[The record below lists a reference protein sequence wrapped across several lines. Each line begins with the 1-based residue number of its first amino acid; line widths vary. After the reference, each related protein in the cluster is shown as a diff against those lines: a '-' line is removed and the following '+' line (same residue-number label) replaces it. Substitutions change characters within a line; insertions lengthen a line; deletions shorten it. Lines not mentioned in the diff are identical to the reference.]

1 MRLFIGFLLFL
12 LMLAI
17 PAIGPDSPAAVPGNS
32 APVRDQLPPE
42 KPSVSG
48 ASISPLSVPELP
60 SDLSLWVID
69 FSNNRL
75 FHIDADL
82 GSTFKLLFYASARQ
96 AVKLYDIQERGSGL
110 AGYVREL
117 NLPSGYSEG
126 SYLSNSAGRHIL
138 LLVNESFASNAVI
151 IDVPAKEVG
160 SLVKSDAFAGADS
173 GYASE
178 GIILIDGTDEG
189 FNSNSPSQSLDTW
202 GYPDYG
208 EILIDSQE
216 SGFLSDIPAGE
227 PI

>member
-1 MRLFIGFLLFL
+1 
-12 LMLAI
+12 
-17 PAIGPDSPAAVPGNS
+17 
-32 APVRDQLPPE
+32 
-42 KPSVSG
+42 
-48 ASISPLSVPELP
+48 
-60 SDLSLWVID
+60 
-69 FSNNRL
+69 
-75 FHIDADL
+75 
-82 GSTFKLLFYASARQ
+82 
-96 AVKLYDIQERGSGL
+96 
-110 AGYVREL
+110 
-117 NLPSGYSEG
+117 LPSGYSEG
-126 SYLSNSAGRHIL
+126 SYQSNSAARHIL